1 MRILVI
7 DGQGGKIGKSLIE
20 AIKKQWPKAHI
31 TAIGTNSLAT
41 AAMLKAA
48 PSEAAT
54 GENPVVLCAPR
65 ADVIIGPIG
74 VLVADALLGE
84 VTPRMA
90 VAVGQS
96 PAEKILI
103 PVNRC
108 NQRVAGVGE
117 RSASELIE
125 DAMRLLLEAMASP
138 RE

>member
-54 GENPVVLCAPR
+54 GENPVVVCAPR

-74 VLVADALLGE
+74 ILVADALLGE

-96 PAEKILI
+96 RRKDFDTGKSVQPTRGGGRRTFGFGTHRRRNA
-103 PVNRC
+103 
-108 NQRVAGVGE
+108 AFTGSYG
-117 RSASELIE
+117 
-125 DAMRLLLEAMASP
+125 
-138 RE
+138 

>member
-1 MRILVI
+1 MLHNVNFLCNYK
-7 DGQGGKIGKSLIE
+7 KISIPS
-20 AIKKQWPKAHI
+20 IKKQWPKAHI

-54 GENPVVLCAPR
+54 GENPVVVCAPR

-74 VLVADALLGE
+74 ILVADALLGE

-96 PAEKILI
+96 PAETC
-103 PVNRC
+103 RTFF
-108 NQRVAGVGE
+108 RERGGE
-117 RSASELIE
+117 TGESAFVC
-125 DAMRLLLEAMASP
+125 P
-138 RE
+138 